1 MVLRKV
7 FEYALQGKAWAVEF
21 IAERTEGKVR
31 QELSVGVM
39 PEVLFT
45 PIDEVSEEEWN
56 EKILKSNQE
65 QLPLPEEMN

>member
-1 MVLRKV
+1 MRKV
-7 FEYALQGKAWAVEF
+7 FEYALQGKSWAVEF

-31 QELSVGVM
+31 QALSVGVM

-65 QLPLPEEMN
+65 QLPAPEDMN